1 MNKMKLFEMA
11 KAAQERMLDRLPINK
26 KYIFL
31 IGRFL
36 ELHGDHN
43 TMTRL
48 KQYLESRLTPEEFN
62 MDNICGVFGVDPAA
76 KHTDAGTRNND
87 NSFASVF
94 HARFETLYNN
104 MKNSLARSKD
114 DIDKNYVD
122 KVLDFYSAVYNHEN
136 PQEAYDRL
144 NMGPVIDWIK
154 DNKTEAEERFGRRW
168 DKIQRVL
175 AQWLDDN
182 YEGSTAQAVANFWA
196 WWRQTKDENPDAL
209 MPIDLAR
216 RLARVFCEENS
227 REVLGNFHNFILK
240 KVLVTLTADD
250 NGVPGALKAR
260 VGQAVRD
267 GDELGRMTDYCRNLV
282 NTWFGTE
289 EPTDE
294 QLEEMRNRGNDEGNN
309 ANVVNEENYEDT
321 IDDILDPADTAKL
334 SYAMGAIHPD
344 DIPVTLGE
352 LAEQLKDYVDY
363 DKVGK
368 VDRATV
374 KAAFM
379 HFREKVTSKEF
390 RIGNEIIVNERLI
403 NSIQEFYNNYKNIF
417 KIGLTQN
424 GLFSIFDGLLT
435 HYYEQR
441 NKEIDDEW
449 GNKQYDDVPDDY
461 ELEEAL
467 RVLHQNGFM
476 ID

>member
-1 MNKMKLFEMA
+1 MDKMKLFEMA
-11 KAAQERMLDRLPINK
+11 KAAQERMLDRLPTNK

-43 TMTRL
+43 TMNSL
-48 KQYLESRLTPEEFN
+48 KQYLEARLTPEEFN
-62 MDNICGVFGVDPAA
+62 MDNICGVFGVDPAV
-76 KHTDAGTRNND
+76 KHTDTGTRNNE
-87 NSFASVF
+87 NSFAGVF

-122 KVLDFYSAVYNHEN
+122 KVLEFYSAVYNHED

-144 NMGPVIDWIK
+144 EMGPVIEWIK
-154 DNKTEAEERFGRRW
+154 ANKTEAEERFGRRW

-182 YEGSTAQAVANFWA
+182 YEGSTAQAVAKFWA
-196 WWRQTKDENPDAL
+196 WWRSVPEDERETAK
-209 MPIDLAR
+209 MDLALAQ
-216 RLARVFCEENS
+216 RLAKVFAEENS
-227 REVLGNFHNFILK
+227 REILGNYHNFVLK
-240 KVLVTLTADD
+240 KVLVTLVAD
-250 NGVPGALKAR
+250 GEVPNALKAR
-260 VGQAVRD
+260 IGQAVRD
-267 GDELGRMTDYCRNLV
+267 GEAFGRMTDYCHNLV

-294 QLEEMRNRGNDEGNN
+294 QIEEMRNRGNGEGNN
-309 ANVVNEENYEDT
+309 ADVVNEENYEDK
-321 IDDILDPADTAKL
+321 ISDILDPADTAKL
-334 SYAMGAIHPD
+334 SYAMTAINPD
-344 DIPVTLGE
+344 DIPVTLTE
-352 LAEQLKDYVDY
+352 LANQIKDYVDY

-368 VDRATV
+368 VDRESV
-374 KAAFM
+374 KAAFIY
-379 HFREKVTSKEF
+379 FRKKVTSKEF
-390 RIGNEIIVNERLI
+390 RFGNEIIVNERLI

-417 KIGLTQN
+417 KIGLTQE
-424 GLFSIFDGLLT
+424 GLEIIFNGLLT
-435 HYYEQR
+435 YYYNQR
-441 NKEIDDEW
+441 NKQIEDEW
-449 GNKQYDDVPDDY
+449 GNKQYEDVPDDY